1 VYLYSHF
8 TGFIAMSRNNG
19 IWEGYRL
26 VVEARLELPDGQVL
40 KASEKHEAIEWIDSS
55 QPKVDPPGRIAHS
68 PDFASV
74 RWVDGK
80 LYTFT
85 PNQRSIISILWQAAL
100 DGTPDVSQGYLLA
113 EIDAEQSKMSL
124 VFRDHP
130 AMGVVIRRSSECG
143 GPAGCY
149 RVDLANSA

>member
-1 VYLYSHF
+1 
-8 TGFIAMSRNNG
+8 MSRTNRN
-19 IWEGYRL
+19 WDGYRL

-40 KASEKHEAIEWIDSS
+40 KTSEKHEVIDA
-55 QPKVDPPGRIAHS
+55 VDIGSAVVDRPGRIAHS

-74 RWVDGK
+74 RWADGR